1 LENIIPVIILGP
13 TASGKSEI
21 AIKLA
26 NVLNGEIINADS
38 MQIYKGFDIGT
49 GKLNEKEREGI
60 KHHLISFLNPEEEY
74 SAGKYRKD
82 CLRIIEEIKKRG
94 KIPIIVGGT
103 GFYIRTLLK
112 GIAPIPEIPK
122 KLRDRLNKII
132 SSYGCEYFYRFLS
145 VLDPVYIKKISK
157 NDKQRIER
165 AIEVIFFSGKSFS
178 SFFNDELNKNDS
190 FENIKIGLF
199 LEKEEL
205 KRRIAER
212 VEKMIRNG
220 WLEEVKNLIDMKIPI
235 NSQSF
240 KSIGYREMAY
250 VLEGKLNL
258 DQAKEVII
266 RKTFLYAKRQMTWFK
281 KEKNVHWIK
290 SNDLELAFFSALR
303 YIKEKKEGELYVNGR
318 K

>member
-1 LENIIPVIILGP
+1 MENIIPVIILGP

-266 RKTFLYAKRQMTWFK
+266 RKTFLYAKRQMT
-281 KEKNVHWIK
+281 
-290 SNDLELAFFSALR
+290 
-303 YIKEKKEGELYVNGR
+303 
-318 K
+318 

>member
-38 MQIYKGFDIGT
+38 MQIYKGFDIGK
-49 GKLNEKEREGI
+49 GKLNAKEREGI
-60 KHHLISFLNPEEEY
+60 KHDMISFLNPEEEY